1 MADKREVVI
10 VGAAR
15 TPIGAYGGSLKDFT
29 ACDLGAHVVKAAFA
43 RAGVDAKEAQHL
55 VFGNVIHTEA
65 RDMYVSRVV
74 ALNAGMAQ
82 ESCAMG
88 VNRLCGSGF
97 QAIVS
102 AANAMDHVFGYI
114 NFIDGSARGVVPPTN
129 VFYQMKSRATFA
141 PIGPYLVTADEVAD
155 PQDLGMWLE
164 VDGKRYQDGSTAT
177 MVYGV
182 AFLVSAMAMET

>member
-1 MADKREVVI
+1 MI

-29 ACDLGAHVVKAAFA
+29 ACDLGAHAVKAAFA
-43 RAGVDAKEAQHL
+43 RAGIDAKEAQHL

-74 ALNAGMAQ
+74 ALNAGMAK

-97 QAIVS
+97 HAIV
-102 AANAMDHVFGYI
+102 
-114 NFIDGSARGVVPPTN
+114 
-129 VFYQMKSRATFA
+129 
-141 PIGPYLVTADEVAD
+141 
-155 PQDLGMWLE
+155 
-164 VDGKRYQDGSTAT
+164 
-177 MVYGV
+177 
-182 AFLVSAMAMET
+182 